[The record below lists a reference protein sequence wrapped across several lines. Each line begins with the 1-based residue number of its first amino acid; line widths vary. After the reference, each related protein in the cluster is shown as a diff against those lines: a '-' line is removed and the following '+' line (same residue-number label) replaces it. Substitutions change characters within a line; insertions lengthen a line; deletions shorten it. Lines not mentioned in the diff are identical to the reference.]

1 MNPQS
6 KAVLDD
12 VRTQELP
19 AQERVAAGG
28 EVGLA
33 LSADQVYAQRL
44 AEIPLNGAIS
54 APTFIP

>member
-1 MNPQS
+1 MDLKY

-12 VRTQELP
+12 ERTEDLP
-19 AQERVAAGG
+19 AQEQMAAGG
-28 EVGLA
+28 ESGLA

-44 AEIPLNGAIS
+44 AETPLNGAIS

>member
-6 KAVLDD
+6 KTILD
-12 VRTQELP
+12 VERTEELP

-28 EVGLA
+28 ELGLA

-44 AEIPLNGAIS
+44 AETPLNGEVA
-54 APTFIP
+54 APAFVP

>member
-6 KAVLDD
+6 KAILDAE
-12 VRTQELP
+12 RTEELP

-28 EVGLA
+28 ESGLA

-44 AEIPLNGAIS
+44 AETPLNGEIA

>member
-1 MNPQS
+1 MNPQC

-12 VRTQELP
+12 ERTEELP

-28 EVGLA
+28 ESGLA

-44 AEIPLNGAIS
+44 AETALNSVIS
-54 APTFIP
+54 APTLIP

>member
-6 KAVLDD
+6 KVISN
-12 VRTQELP
+12 VERTEELP

-28 EVGLA
+28 EAGIA

-44 AEIPLNGAIS
+44 AETPSNGDIS
-54 APTFIP
+54 NPTFIP

>member
-12 VRTQELP
+12 VRTEELP

-28 EVGLA
+28 ESGLA

-44 AEIPLNGAIS
+44 AETPLNGEVA
-54 APTFIP
+54 APAFIP

>member
-6 KAVLDD
+6 KAILEDE
-12 VRTQELP
+12 RTEELP

-28 EVGLA
+28 ESGLA

-44 AEIPLNGAIS
+44 AEIALNGDIAI
-54 APTFIP
+54 PTFIP

>member
-6 KAVLDD
+6 KAVLD
-12 VRTQELP
+12 VERTEELP

-28 EVGLA
+28 ESGLA

-44 AEIPLNGAIS
+44 AETPLNGDIS

>member
-6 KAVLDD
+6 KAILD
-12 VRTQELP
+12 VERTEELP

-28 EVGLA
+28 ESGLS

-44 AEIPLNGAIS
+44 AETPSNGDIS
-54 APTFIP
+54 NPTFIP